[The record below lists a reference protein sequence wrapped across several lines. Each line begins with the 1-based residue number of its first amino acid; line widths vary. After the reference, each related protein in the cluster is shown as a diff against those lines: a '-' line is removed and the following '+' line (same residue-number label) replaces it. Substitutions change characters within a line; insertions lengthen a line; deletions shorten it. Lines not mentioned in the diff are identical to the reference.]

1 MGKSRKCAERRQVN
15 IRLETELFDFLV
27 EYSKKNY
34 KTVTGIVREIIAD
47 LYKAHKD
54 RTVVDENGMVVIS
67 KK

>member
-1 MGKSRKCAERRQVN
+1 MSKSRKCAERKQVN

-27 EYSKKNY
+27 EYSKENY

-54 RTVVDENGMVVIS
+54 RIVVDENGVVVI